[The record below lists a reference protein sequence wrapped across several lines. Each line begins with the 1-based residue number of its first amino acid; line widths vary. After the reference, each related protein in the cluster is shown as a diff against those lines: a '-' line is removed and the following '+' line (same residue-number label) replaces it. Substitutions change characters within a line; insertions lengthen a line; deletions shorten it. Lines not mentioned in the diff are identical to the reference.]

1 MKLEPTNIVCP
12 VCGNTNYMRHLIGK
26 NVGHLDLK
34 CINCNSYFNFDELYE
49 RRIGQALKL
58 QRTQYKSKDGEGG
71 IFVKGKELT
80 TEELLSGLLNP
91 KPITNADYIRSM
103 TDEELADF
111 YFRHSWGIADQWCTP
126 SGERCR
132 HEDLMKKMDEPQC
145 KLCFLDWL
153 KQEVSDETMS

>member
-1 MKLEPTNIVCP
+1 MEKELEKFVIAAIEAGATV
-12 VCGNTNYMRHLIGK
+12 
-26 NVGHLDLK
+26 
-34 CINCNSYFNFDELYE
+34 
-49 RRIGQALKL
+49 
-58 QRTQYKSKDGEGG
+58 YKSKDGEGG
-71 IFVKGKELT
+71 IYVKGKKLT

-91 KPITNADYIRSM
+91 KPPTNGDRIRAMS
-103 TDEELADF
+103 DEELADF

-153 KQEVSDETMS
+153 KEEVSDESMSKL